1 MSQITCPSSY
11 LTRLHQE
18 RIMAAPSISS
28 KAFKETNKRVSE
40 LKERL
45 EHMIIYQ
52 AAEVMGDKSNE
63 RPKDYFCNPGG
74 RLGIDKVCVFSS
86 LWLSYDLTGQIRC
99 AYLRLSRTRSASSCI
114 STSRTQRT
122 FASLDIPSSI
132 GKAIPR
138 TP

>member
-1 MSQITCPSSY
+1 
-11 LTRLHQE
+11 
-18 RIMAAPSISS
+18 MAAPSISS

-74 RLGIDKVCVFSS
+74 RLGIDKVGVFSS
-86 LWLSYDLTGQIRC
+86 PWLSYVWTYDLTGQIRC
-99 AYLRLSRTRSASSCI
+99 ACLRLSRTRSASSCI